1 MDRTLKPSVS
11 LGMDSEKIAE
21 HMKGVPGANMLG
33 EQAWV

>member
-11 LGMDSEKIAE
+11 LSMDSEQIAE